1 MIEKVAWAYR
11 DWDDGS
17 NLSFFIIIIKNV
29 KQVQKTQET
38 KPKFWIEMGKAP
50 KYYKQPWL
58 LDCEEKNL

>member
-1 MIEKVAWAYR
+1 MM
-11 DWDDGS
+11 GS
-17 NLSFFIIIIKNV
+17 ILSFIIIIIIKNV

-50 KYYKQPWL
+50 KYYKQPWF